1 MSLSINKRERQTKI
15 ALLTG
20 GKDPHYALGLLSGL
34 ISHDI
39 HIDFIGN
46 NEMQKDELV
55 RKQNV
60 TYYNLRGDQDPL
72 ASITEKVIRV
82 LKYYVNLL
90 KYAAHSDSQLFHIL
104 WLNKFIFFD
113 GTVLNAYYK
122 LLGKKLV
129 FTAHNIN
136 IRERD
141 KNDHLLHR
149 LFLTCMYRL
158 VDHIFVHTEKMKSQL
173 IEDYGISQNKISTIP
188 FGINNIIPKSSL
200 TSSEARKK
208 LNLSEQDKIILFFGN
223 IAPYKGLEYLI
234 KAFVYVRKQFEDVRL
249 IIAGRIKDCE
259 SYWEQIQGLIT
270 NHGLKEHIVE
280 NIEYIPDDDVE
291 LYFKSADVLAL
302 PYKHIFQSGVAFLA
316 YNFGLPIIA
325 TDVGSLSEEIV
336 DGKTGFICRPDDPED
351 LADKINIYFNSD
363 LFSNLK
369 VERDKI
375 IKYANEKYSW
385 KNIGDR
391 SYHVYKELL
400 SINDLQNN

>member
-60 TYYNLRGDQDPL
+60 TYYNLRGDQDPF

-90 KYAAHSDSQLFHIL
+90 KYAAQSDSQLFHIL

-136 IRERD
+136 SRERD
-141 KNDHLLHR
+141 ENDHLLNR

-158 VDHIFVHTEKMKSQL
+158 VDQIFVHTEKMKSQL
-173 IEDYGISQNKISTIP
+173 IEDYGVSQNKISTIP
-188 FGINNIIPKSSL
+188 FGINNIIPKSGL
-200 TSSEARKK
+200 TKSEARKQ
-208 LNLSEQDKIILFFGN
+208 LNLSEKDKIILFFGN
-223 IAPYKGLEYLI
+223 IAPYKGLEYLVE
-234 KAFVYVRKQFEDVRL
+234 AFVHIRKQIDGVKL
-249 IIAGRIKDCE
+249 IIAGQIKNCE
-259 SYWEQIQGLIT
+259 PYWVHVQRVINDHDLR
-270 NHGLKEHIVE
+270 EHIVAR
-280 NIEYIPDDDVE
+280 IELIPDNEVE
-291 LYFKSADVLAL
+291 IYFKSADVLVL
-302 PYKHIFQSGVAFLA
+302 PYRHIFQSGVAFLA
-316 YNFGLPIIA
+316 YNFGLPIVA
-325 TDVGSLSEEIV
+325 TDVGSLKEEIIE
-336 DGKTGFICRPDDPED
+336 GKTGYVCRPDDPDD
-351 LADKINIYFNSD
+351 LADKVNNYFNSD
-363 LFSNLK
+363 LFRNLE
-369 VERDKI
+369 VERDII

-385 KNIGDR
+385 GNIGEITY
-391 SYHVYKELL
+391 SIYNKLL
-400 SINDLQNN
+400 